1 MSQEG
6 SSPDGKS
13 YYGCYIGYFRD
24 RSARIE
30 MSSRLVTSVMWGHVM
45 FTGYADSNGIFHI
58 EHLMRF
64 AAGGGVEKPLAEE
77 RPVSIISL
85 VGPLERT
92 RPGETTGPI
101 SGFPMQLNYLAM
113 LDPRQREK
121 VNPKVGETVPVD
133 LSWVQQGEVDEAGI
147 TLIFTLEAKEPLE
160 PQLGIVRGFS
170 LPEIAVRCN
179 RLRPMSPQ
187 PAEAAFALPATW
199 APGVPPAAT
208 GAPFNQ
214 EVIHTVTLK
223 FFNFSSMNEATFLT
237 AAETQ
242 FRNACSVWS
251 DQAAV
256 ALNVDPAYVNDPNNA
271 QYKNINSSD
280 TVNFLADYIGVSNVF
295 GVVFVNDILASV
307 TGFDSIA
314 GSTGGG
320 VCINGGGASC
330 CFLTRSAVEA
340 AAAVAAGTVVNDY
353 LLAHEI
359 GHLFNLDHHTVDM
372 GAGYVLSSKNSVM
385 QPMQPNLSYNTLYNA
400 RVFNCVNPPLPALV
414 SPADPAVGDARAYLF
429 PQGDFYLR
437 DYAGDTGSD
446 DTQTGLPA
454 GTPFW
459 ESPDVWNRIN
469 ADNAAAHQD
478 PDWSSAAQNHLYV
491 NLHTKNAI
499 ENPMGVNLY
508 LADPGLGA
516 LFLLPAAPGGA
527 LPLAFTRA
535 EQKEFAWLPGSVP
548 ARFPPHSCLWAVASI
563 TNTLVHEHDFTVLE
577 ENLTNVAGN
586 VLRSNKIAQ
595 RNINF
600 QNMAAP
606 ESSEVEAWLPWMMFT
621 NITASAGQAAL
632 EIDSS
637 GAGELK
643 ALELEINGEKPI
655 PVPPGQ
661 MKTIPVQERLAPARA
676 AVLRVKIVLP
686 PAAAIGA
693 SYRLR
698 FGFKMGGR
706 LLAGYTQVVRVARPP
721 AVLRQT
727 LTTFYGALRA
737 VEDGCG
743 MEEAGFIARK
753 VAGALA
759 RKTRGSLSL
768 QRSLATLDDD
778 LYALVRKMN
787 PGGDARYRAV
797 RHHLNELAGLLARF
811 EDAYSPQLIELARA
825 EIDRAYEPACRLARE
840 RSKDSLSMA

>member
-1 MSQEG
+1 M
-6 SSPDGKS
+6 DG
-13 YYGCYIGYFRD
+13 R
-24 RSARIE
+24 AAA
-30 MSSRLVTSVMWGHVM
+30 SVMWGHVM
-45 FTGYADSNGIFHI
+45 FTGYADRDGKFHI

-64 AAGGGVEKPLAEE
+64 AAGGGVAKPLAEE

-85 VGPLERT
+85 VGPLERI
-92 RPGETTGPI
+92 RPVETTGPI
-101 SGFPMQLNYLAM
+101 SGFAMQLNYLAM
-113 LDPRQREK
+113 LDPLQREK

-133 LSWVQQGEVDEAGI
+133 LSWVQQGEADEEGI
-147 TLIFTLEAKEPLE
+147 SLVFSLEAKEPLE
-160 PQLGIVRGFS
+160 PQLGLVRRLL
-170 LPEIAVRCN
+170 LPEIFVRCS
-179 RLRPMSPQ
+179 RLRPMSLQ
-187 PAEAAFALPATW
+187 PAAAAFALPAAW

-208 GAPFNQ
+208 GSPFNQ
-214 EVIHTVTLK
+214 EVIHSVTLK
-223 FFNFSSMNEATFLT
+223 MFNFSSMDEATFLT
-237 AAETQ
+237 VAETQ
-242 FRNACSVWS
+242 FRNACSVWC

-256 ALNVDPAYVNDPNNA
+256 ALNVDPAYVNDPNNG
-271 QYKNINSSD
+271 QYMNINSID
-280 TVNFLADYIGVSNVF
+280 TVDFLADYIGGASVF
-295 GVVFVNDILASV
+295 GVVFVDDIQTTV

-320 VCINGGGASC
+320 VCINDGSASC

-340 AAAVAAGTVVNDY
+340 TAAAAAGTVVNDY

-359 GHLFNLDHHTVDM
+359 GHFFNLDHHTPDM
-372 GAGYVLSSKNSVM
+372 GAGYLLSSKNSVM
-385 QPMQPNLSYNTLYNA
+385 QPMTPNLSYNTLYNA
-400 RVFNCVNPPLPALV
+400 RAFNCANPVLSALI
-414 SPADPAVGDARAYLF
+414 SPANPAVGDALAYLF

-437 DYAGDTGSD
+437 DYTGDPGDD
-446 DTQTGLPA
+446 DTETILPPNTA
-454 GTPFW
+454 FW
-459 ESPDVWNRIN
+459 ESPDVWNRTA
-469 ADNAAAHQD
+469 ADGAAVHQD
-478 PDWSSAAQNHLYV
+478 PDWSSPAENHLYV

-499 ENPMGVNLY
+499 ENSMGVNLY

-516 LFLLPAAPGGA
+516 LFLLPAAPGAA
-527 LPLAFTRA
+527 LPLAFNRA
-535 EQKEFAWLPGSVP
+535 EQKEFAWKPGLVP

-563 TNTLVHEHDFTVLE
+563 SSSHVHEHDFTVLE

-586 VLRSNKIAQ
+586 VLHSNKIVQ
-595 RNINF
+595 RNITF

-606 ESSEVEAWLPWMMFT
+606 ESSEAEAWLPWMMFT

-655 PVPPGQ
+655 PVPAGQ
-661 MKTIPVQERLAPARA
+661 PKTVPVHEHLAPARA
-676 AVLRVKIVLP
+676 AILRVKIVLP
-686 PAAAIGA
+686 AAAAIGA

-721 AVLRQT
+721 AVLRQA

-753 VAGALA
+753 AAGALA
-759 RKTRGSLSL
+759 RKTRGYLSL

-778 LYALVRKMN
+778 LYALVRNMN
-787 PGGDARYRAV
+787 PGGDERYRAV
-797 RHHLNELAGLLARF
+797 RHHLTELAGVLARF
-811 EDAYSPQLIELARA
+811 EDVYSPQLIELARA